1 MAYLGSAVAVI
12 AHDGPPQGEVVS
24 MRGPRRFGRLL
35 ALLAFVSI
43 LALVASPASAGKPQR
58 EVFHLSGSFLVGDCG
73 GGVVLTDTFTE
84 VDTVTTFFDAS
95 GNPIRI
101 QLDAKFDGVITN
113 SASGNTYRDPATF
126 RIVEDV
132 VNGTVTFHGEFGAIV
147 APGVGIVVQDTG
159 TITFDA
165 DGNIIFQAGPH
176 QLLSGTPPDLCP
188 VLV

>member
-1 MAYLGSAVAVI
+1 
-12 AHDGPPQGEVVS
+12 
-24 MRGPRRFGRLL
+24 MRTPRWFGRLL
-35 ALLAFVSI
+35 ALLALVSI
-43 LALVASPASAGKPQR
+43 LVLVAGPASAREPQR
-58 EVFHLSGSFLVGDCG
+58 EVFRFAGSFLVGDCG

-95 GNPIRI
+95 GNPIRV
-101 QLDAKFDGVITN
+101 QVHANFDGVITN

-126 RIVEDV
+126 TVVEDV
-132 VNGTVTFHGEFGAIV
+132 VNGTVTFRGEFGAIV
-147 APGVGIVVQDTG
+147 APGVGIVIQDTG

-176 QLLSGTPPDLCP
+176 QLLVGPTPQLCS